1 MGYFTSEEIFI
12 VSILTKLEKDIIPK
26 GNVEQKAI
34 CLFVRLESIDF
45 ILSCFPMLIYST
57 ILRIDFLDPFI
68 I

>member
-1 MGYFTSEEIFI
+1 MGYFTSQEIFI

-45 ILSCFPMLIYST
+45 ILGCFPMLIYFA

>member
-26 GNVEQKAI
+26 GNLEQKAI

-45 ILSCFPMLIYST
+45 IQSCFPMLIYSA
-57 ILRIDFLDPFI
+57 ILRIDFLDSFI